1 MNSLTK
7 FAEFGSS
14 VGVEGSGVYQKLLEL
29 NFGRLAADGTIG
41 GSPVGMLLD
50 DVVLVDVVLAD
61 VVLVDVVEPVVGADV
76 PVVVPLDVVVV
87 GVVEVS
93 VELDL

>member
-1 MNSLTK
+1 
-7 FAEFGSS
+7 
-14 VGVEGSGVYQKLLEL
+14 
-29 NFGRLAADGTIG
+29 
-41 GSPVGMLLD
+41 MLLD
-50 DVVLVDVVLAD
+50 DVVLFEVVLAG
-61 VVLVDVVEPVVGADV
+61 VVVPVVGVVA